1 MNIYC
6 GIDFGTTN
14 TVVSIC
20 GRDGKLVD
28 SFSISTTIFIPEE
41 NHGISKVFIGSE
53 AVKQYEEDR
62 PGRYI
67 HSIKR
72 SLSDMHFKHT
82 VINRIRVTLEELM
95 VLFLTELKK
104 IIFDRW
110 AFTPENIVLGR
121 PVRFS
126 TDEEKDQLAKKRL
139 KRGFE
144 LAGFKGITIL
154 EEPVAASLCF
164 ENSLTEEDRK
174 FLIIDLGGGTSDFTL
189 VSYEPSKS
197 GIDKYII
204 NEVDGIDIGGDN
216 FDEDVMLDIM
226 SPQLGSKATYESY
239 GNRLPMPIHIYRDIC
254 KWNKIRWYD
263 KKIIAQEFSDY
274 MYNSTAS
281 EGVKKLKTVLEYKLS
296 QKILEKIR
304 LGKHRLNG
312 PPVEIR
318 FNEHNL
324 NLVSELTGD
333 EFSRIISKKTEMII
347 STMEAAIGGSYH
359 EVDKVILTGGTSRVK
374 QIHNRVSELFN
385 AEKVLGDEDFYNS
398 ISKGLALYGFYN
410 NIRIV

>member
-1 MNIYC
+1 M
-6 GIDFGTTN
+6 
-14 TVVSIC
+14 
-20 GRDGKLVD
+20 
-28 SFSISTTIFIPEE
+28 
-41 NHGISKVFIGSE
+41 
-53 AVKQYEEDR
+53 
-62 PGRYI
+62 
-67 HSIKR
+67 
-72 SLSDMHFKHT
+72 
-82 VINRIRVTLEELM
+82 
-95 VLFLTELKK
+95 
-104 IIFDRW
+104 
-110 AFTPENIVLGR
+110 
-121 PVRFS
+121 PV
-126 TDEEKDQLAKKRL
+126 
-139 KRGFE
+139 
-144 LAGFKGITIL
+144 
-154 EEPVAASLCF
+154 
-164 ENSLTEEDRK
+164 
-174 FLIIDLGGGTSDFTL
+174 
-189 VSYEPSKS
+189 
-197 GIDKYII
+197 
-204 NEVDGIDIGGDN
+204 
-216 FDEDVMLDIM
+216 
-226 SPQLGSKATYESY
+226 
-239 GNRLPMPIHIYRDIC
+239 HIYRDIC
-254 KWNKIRWYD
+254 KWNKIRWYE